1 MDGLTDFTSIGSSQS
16 EAQATVPSC
25 VPKPIS
31 AALSAKRWRQ
41 SWPIFS
47 SSRFPT
53 RDRRPGAVEFGRSV
67 ARLAEQHDFGSGEA
81 LKGRAKRGIIEVGK
95 GFGSART
102 RRLEN
107 SWGWRRVPAS

>member
-1 MDGLTDFTSIGSSQS
+1 
-16 EAQATVPSC
+16 
-25 VPKPIS
+25 
-31 AALSAKRWRQ
+31 
-41 SWPIFS
+41 
-47 SSRFPT
+47 
-53 RDRRPGAVEFGRSV
+53 V